1 MVLLAVPALLLLW
14 VNVSTLWREW
24 FPADVRTAASPTGP
38 EYLAAALERR
48 TSELALDALQD
59 IELAGNAQSNLESIE
74 KRRRFREAIVRV
86 RGRHPVV
93 RSIFIIR
100 NGSVEYPW
108 LAAAAP
114 VNREQYVLRYGG
126 KPGLN
131 ALLEMADRQQRA
143 GNSTEAIATL
153 ARAETLALTA
163 PLKALVLQHR
173 ASCLRAMGL
182 RDEAEAAYARLAND
196 YGDLYTLDGLPY
208 AISASLARESSDSA
222 ELRRVYAQLARG
234 RWELSAEQVAQLQA
248 KFRSRVG
255 ENLLRQS
262 TEYLDESDMARA
274 LQRTVRQPL
283 SARRRESTPHTV
295 PDKPGLF
302 AFAFDG
308 ATNYQSYYRAI
319 TGQHGEKVL
328 LGVIVDLEWLQQTVC
343 PELGIGNTFELG
355 YSQDAVAPAA
365 GTPFRTAF
373 HFWNLRPVTIAARQS
388 AARLDRLIAISSE
401 VLAAILCFGLF
412 VLHRHVARER
422 EALRM
427 RSHFVSAV
435 SHELKTPITVIRLY
449 SETLMTE
456 PAFPTEVR
464 DYCEVIS
471 NEAQRLC
478 RLVDG
483 VLSFSAIERGVKK
496 YDSRI
501 CDIGLLTRQVLA
513 DMRSY
518 YYHKGFTLA
527 EDIARELPPVKVDGE
542 AFRSALLNLVDNAV
556 KYSGNSHVV
565 RVGVCRCDNAVEVAV
580 EDFGPGI
587 ALEEIEKIFHPFY
600 RADNTAAQGGC
611 GLGLYLVRHTMTAHG
626 GSVRVKSELGQGSR
640 FELLFP
646 IAGATVS
653 VKPDMRSSRTQAD
666 KAVRPQAA

>member
-1 MVLLAVPALLLLW
+1 
-14 VNVSTLWREW
+14 
-24 FPADVRTAASPTGP
+24 
-38 EYLAAALERR
+38 
-48 TSELALDALQD
+48 
-59 IELAGNAQSNLESIE
+59 
-74 KRRRFREAIVRV
+74 
-86 RGRHPVV
+86 
-93 RSIFIIR
+93 
-100 NGSVEYPW
+100 
-108 LAAAAP
+108 
-114 VNREQYVLRYGG
+114 
-126 KPGLN
+126 
-131 ALLEMADRQQRA
+131 
-143 GNSTEAIATL
+143 
-153 ARAETLALTA
+153 
-163 PLKALVLQHR
+163 
-173 ASCLRAMGL
+173 
-182 RDEAEAAYARLAND
+182 
-196 YGDLYTLDGLPY
+196 
-208 AISASLARESSDSA
+208 
-222 ELRRVYAQLARG
+222 
-234 RWELSAEQVAQLQA
+234 
-248 KFRSRVG
+248 
-255 ENLLRQS
+255 
-262 TEYLDESDMARA
+262 
-274 LQRTVRQPL
+274 
-283 SARRRESTPHTV
+283 
-295 PDKPGLF
+295 
-302 AFAFDG
+302 
-308 ATNYQSYYRAI
+308 
-319 TGQHGEKVL
+319 
-328 LGVIVDLEWLQQTVC
+328 
-343 PELGIGNTFELG
+343 
-355 YSQDAVAPAA
+355 
-365 GTPFRTAF
+365 
-373 HFWNLRPVTIAARQS
+373 
-388 AARLDRLIAISSE
+388 
-401 VLAAILCFGLF
+401 
-412 VLHRHVARER
+412 
-422 EALRM
+422 M